1 MGSIA
6 LLAMAP
12 SGETYMVRD
21 EFGRTWLIQPP
32 GAGDPRVIEPDVVE
46 LAVARH
52 GFDKIDQDFPSWS
65 DLDRFRQAR
74 AASAAPPL
82 AVEARP
88 LDLDDVERLFR
99 VVRRWADQGEVH
111 CARRA
116 VFALLAAPAVRADA
130 EVHGRLIAFVQGL
143 EEPASPFVAAPTS
156 EEKRRARDRYRAA
169 A

>member
-52 GFDKIDQDFPSWS
+52 GFDRIDRDFPSWS

-74 AASAAPPL
+74 AASAAPPRRSRQGRWTSTTSSGSSGSCG
-82 AVEARP
+82 AGPTRARST
-88 LDLDDVERLFR
+88 
-99 VVRRWADQGEVH
+99 
-111 CARRA
+111 
-116 VFALLAAPAVRADA
+116 APA
-130 EVHGRLIAFVQGL
+130 G
-143 EEPASPFVAAPTS
+143 PCSPS
-156 EEKRRARDRYRAA
+156 
-169 A
+169 